1 MVLSS
6 MVTSTSITVPDGSTR
21 ELEAS
26 RRSALVG
33 RDPELQRLRALHQAV
48 RESGRPQTV
57 AVTGAA
63 GIGKTR
69 LVREFLLHEKG
80 SRVYRAQAREDDP
93 GFGVFA
99 RLLRGR
105 FGLIEGAA
113 PEVTREKLRAGLA
126 TLFGDRKVGDVCYLL
141 GGLMGI
147 EFQDSPLL
155 QALASDPEQLA
166 MSRRAVLQ
174 RLIDLDARNG
184 EGQLVLV
191 LDDMHHAHQ
200 DAHQLLLELAAGAA
214 SPVLFVVVGR
224 PELLARH
231 EGWAHSEKMART
243 WLELGPLDDDESE
256 RVMREL
262 LAPAIADNDGSRD
275 QVAALNDLVEY
286 GTGLSMG
293 NPSLLE
299 QMVHVFHDMGV
310 LTSEDP
316 FSEYETWTIHPERM
330 DEARLPLTVED
341 AVQARIAALAPRER
355 ELLERAAVMGGVFWL
370 GGLLAIERAGKS
382 SPLFWER
389 GNEHD
394 RTAAAELLAELVER
408 DYVLKLPDSAFS
420 GEVEYVFKHNL
431 ERETLVR
438 GVPVATARRWHHAI
452 AEWLSMRDGGVDDD
466 EHLTALAR
474 HYRDGGRS
482 LRAGLT
488 YFRAAAAARAQ
499 YANSKAAE
507 LYLEG
512 IALLRENDQVP
523 PETWLVIHHDYGA
536 ALHAIGKNDTAQDA
550 YREMLALAYA
560 LDLPGK
566 GGAAHAKLGRL
577 FRDTGRLRDAE
588 EHLQAALALF
598 TQVADARG
606 LASTTDDLGKV
617 AWLRGE
623 SDVAL
628 KMTERALAQRRALGD
643 TRSVA
648 VSLNN
653 VGLILQDRGELM
665 GATEA
670 FEQTLALRRELGD
683 LVGVAV
689 ALNNLGSVAHAQGDD
704 PRALEMYLEALGV
717 SKEAGDKSRQADIL
731 GHIGETYLRL
741 NDPAKALAY
750 VARCE
755 KLADELGDVV
765 VRADALRLAARAHLQ
780 KEDTAAARANL
791 VKAVEHYRQASH
803 RMSYGLA
810 LRELAD
816 AQVRGLEPEPEA
828 ARRSHLEALAT
839 FEALGNDLELSRT
852 LAAYAKLLQTVEP
865 YRSSEAFAK
874 ERADI
879 AARAKELAQQVG
891 ASPSRPSLR

>member
-1 MVLSS
+1 M
-6 MVTSTSITVPDGSTR
+6 TSPPANTVPDAASTR
-21 ELEAS
+21 ELEVT
-26 RRSALVG
+26 RRSPLIG
-33 RDPELQRLRALHQAV
+33 RAHELQRLRALHQAV
-48 RESGRPQTV
+48 RESNRPQTV

-69 LVREFLLHEKG
+69 LVREFLLNEKG
-80 SRVYRAQAREDDP
+80 SRVYRAAARENDP
-93 GFGVFA
+93 GFGVFG

-113 PEVTREKLRAGLA
+113 LDVTREKLRAGLA
-126 TLFGDRKVGDVCYLL
+126 ELFGDRKVGDVCYLL

-155 QALASDPEQLA
+155 KALSSDPEQLA

-174 RLIDLDARNG
+174 SLIDLDARAG
-184 EGQLVLV
+184 DGQLVLV
-191 LDDMHHAHQ
+191 LDDMHHAHK
-200 DAHQLLLELAAGAA
+200 DAHSLLLELAAGAS

-231 EGWAHSEKMART
+231 DGWSHSQKLART
-243 WLELGPLDDDESE
+243 WLELGPLDDEQSE
-256 RVMREL
+256 EVMRDL
-262 LAPAIADNDGSRD
+262 LAPAATDTRE
-275 QVAALNDLVEY
+275 QVEALSDLVDY
-286 GTGLSMG
+286 GTGLAHG

-341 AVQARIAALAPRER
+341 AVFARISALAPKER

-389 GNEHD
+389 GNEYD
-394 RTAAAELLAELVER
+394 RSGAEELLAELTER
-408 DYVLKLPDSAFS
+408 DYVLKLPDGAFAD
-420 GEVEYVFKHNL
+420 EVEYVFKHNL
-431 ERETLVR
+431 ERETLAR

-452 AEWLSMRDGGVDDD
+452 AEWLSMRDGGEAND
-466 EHLTALAR
+466 EHLTTLAR

-499 YANSKAAE
+499 YANAKAAE

-512 IALLRENDQVP
+512 VMLLRENDQVS
-523 PETWLVIHHDYGA
+523 PETWLRVHHDHGD
-536 ALHAIGKNDTAQDA
+536 ALHAIGKNDMAQDA
-550 YREMLALAYA
+550 YREMLALAYS

-588 EHLQAALALF
+588 EHLQAALSLF
-598 TQVADARG
+598 VQVRDARG
-606 LASTTDDLGKV
+606 MASTTDDLGKV
-617 AWLRGE
+617 AWLRGDSE
-623 SDVAL
+623 MAL
-628 KMTERALAQRRALGD
+628 KMTERALASRRALGEE
-643 TRSVA
+643 RSVA

-653 VGLILQDRGELM
+653 LGLILRDRGELM
-665 GATEA
+665 RATEA
-670 FEQTLALRRELGD
+670 FEQTLLLRRELGD
-683 LVGVAV
+683 LVGVAM
-689 ALNNLGSVAHAQGDD
+689 ALNNLGSVAQDQGDD

-717 SKEAGDKSRQADIL
+717 AKEAGDKARQADIL
-731 GHIGETYLRL
+731 GHVGETYLRL
-741 NDPAKALAY
+741 RDPAQALTY
-750 VARCE
+750 VARAE
-755 KLADELGDVV
+755 KLADELGDGV

-780 KEDTAAARANL
+780 KEDAAAARAEL
-791 VKAVEHYRQASH
+791 VKAVDLYRQASH
-803 RMSYGLA
+803 RMAYALAQRELGEAQARGLA
-810 LRELAD
+810 
-816 AQVRGLEPEPEA
+816 PEVDA
-828 ARRSHLEALAT
+828 ARRSFLEAVVT
-839 FEALGNDLELSRT
+839 FEGLGNDLELSRT
-852 LAAYAKLLQTVEP
+852 LSAYASFLKTVEP

-874 ERADI
+874 EREEYTE
-879 AARAKELAQQVG
+879 RAKELAAQLG
-891 ASPSRPSLR
+891 SRASKPKL